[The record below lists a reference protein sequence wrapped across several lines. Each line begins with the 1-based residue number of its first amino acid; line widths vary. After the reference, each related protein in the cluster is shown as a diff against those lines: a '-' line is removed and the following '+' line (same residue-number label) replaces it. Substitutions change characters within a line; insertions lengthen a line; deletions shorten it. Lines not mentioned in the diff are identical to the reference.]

1 MNRLDARKV
10 FSVWVVIAF
19 LSQML
24 FAPFPPAASAREVQ
38 TDFFSSFEEDDLTWE
53 NTVETDSK
61 GNKRAKGVDGHI
73 VPEDRIPGDITEKV
87 KEIKASANNPPHET
101 DQQLIDGDVT
111 TKWLAFEPTAWI
123 ELRLSEPEAV
133 VKYALTSANDYPE
146 RDPRDWTLSGSRDG
160 KNWTVLDRREGER
173 FGERFQTK
181 VYEFENN
188 TKYSYYRLEI
198 TRNAGAN
205 ITQLAEL
212 QLSNGIEV
220 PPPPPSDMK
229 SHIASGP
236 SKAYTAKRNAGW
248 TGRRALTY
256 YGTHVAKGRAYSYNK
271 IYEVDILVTSD
282 TRLSYHI
289 FPEFT
294 DKDHL
299 EYAST
304 YAAVDLAFSDGT
316 YLSELGAVDQHGVKL
331 NPRDQGE
338 SKTLYP
344 HQWNFK
350 KARIGKV
357 AAGKRIADPG
367 GL

>member
-1 MNRLDARKV
+1 
-10 FSVWVVIAF
+10 
-19 LSQML
+19 
-24 FAPFPPAASAREVQ
+24 
-38 TDFFSSFEEDDLTWE
+38 
-53 NTVETDSK
+53 
-61 GNKRAKGVDGHI
+61 
-73 VPEDRIPGDITEKV
+73 
-87 KEIKASANNPPHET
+87 
-101 DQQLIDGDVT
+101 
-111 TKWLAFEPTAWI
+111 
-123 ELRLSEPEAV
+123 
-133 VKYALTSANDYPE
+133 
-146 RDPRDWTLSGSRDG
+146 
-160 KNWTVLDRREGER
+160 
-173 FGERFQTK
+173 
-181 VYEFENN
+181 
-188 TKYSYYRLEI
+188 
-198 TRNAGAN
+198 
-205 ITQLAEL
+205 
-212 QLSNGIEV
+212 LSNGIEM

-229 SHIASGP
+229 SHIETGP

-248 TGRRALTY
+248 TGLRALTY

-271 IYEVDILVTSD
+271 IYEEDILVTSD

-289 FPEFT
+289 FPEYT

-357 AAGKRIADPG
+357 AAGKRIKRILVAYDNPKG
-367 GL
+367 PAVFRGHIDDIRIEGNPAKQSASRPSDYVNTLRGTHSNGTFSRGNTFPAVAVPHGFNFWTPVTDAGSTSWLYRYHEQNNEDNLPEIQAFSLSHE

>member
-173 FGERFQTK
+173 FGERFQTN
-181 VYEFENN
+181 VYEFEND
-188 TKYSYYRLEI
+188 TEYSYYRLEI

-205 ITQLAEL
+205 ITQLAEI
-212 QLSNGIEV
+212 QLSNGIEM

-229 SHIASGP
+229 SHIETGP

-271 IYEVDILVTSD
+271 IYDVDILVTSD

-289 FPEFT
+289 FPEYT